1 MVLTC
6 GNWKLL
12 DHNKIIQTLLCVCRC
27 QDLMLQRKC
36 MLFLG
41 HKNGIMMVE
50 TTVEATTTIVEVG
63 TTMVEVITM
72 VEVGT
77 TMVEDIT
84 IEEEGVVVVV

>member
-1 MVLTC
+1 
-6 GNWKLL
+6 
-12 DHNKIIQTLLCVCRC
+12 
-27 QDLMLQRKC
+27 

-63 TTMVEVITM
+63 ITMVEVITMAEVGTTMVEVITM

-84 IEEEGVVVVV
+84 IMEVVVEGVVVEEVCGKISPISSYYDRH

>member
-1 MVLTC
+1 
-6 GNWKLL
+6 
-12 DHNKIIQTLLCVCRC
+12 
-27 QDLMLQRKC
+27 

-63 TTMVEVITM
+63 ITM

-84 IEEEGVVVVV
+84 MEEEEEVVVVVEEVCGKILPISSYYDRH

>member
-1 MVLTC
+1 
-6 GNWKLL
+6 
-12 DHNKIIQTLLCVCRC
+12 
-27 QDLMLQRKC
+27 

-63 TTMVEVITM
+63 TTMVEVITT

-77 TMVEDIT
+77 TMVE
-84 IEEEGVVVVV
+84 VVCGKISPISSYYDRH

>member
-1 MVLTC
+1 
-6 GNWKLL
+6 
-12 DHNKIIQTLLCVCRC
+12 
-27 QDLMLQRKC
+27 MLQRKC

-63 TTMVEVITM
+63 TTMVEVITT

-84 IEEEGVVVVV
+84 IEEEGVVVVVQVVCGKISPISSYYDRH

>member
-1 MVLTC
+1 
-6 GNWKLL
+6 
-12 DHNKIIQTLLCVCRC
+12 
-27 QDLMLQRKC
+27 MLQRKC

-63 TTMVEVITM
+63 TTMVEVITT

-77 TMVEDIT
+77 TMVE
-84 IEEEGVVVVV
+84 VVCGKISPISSYYDRH